1 MMLFRCIYLEAC
13 VKEIKRPV
21 MDSDPTSTKLRKTI
35 NIHHKTLGEIQNL
48 RKRNGS
54 LKSGRT
60 PCYEMVHTV
69 VQGATPQLGR
79 SYIGY
84 IRRLLNPML
93 NTTKQLLRRCMSNKR
108 LHVLYDLLQHL
119 YL

>member
-1 MMLFRCIYLEAC
+1 MN
-13 VKEIKRPV
+13 
-21 MDSDPTSTKLRKTI
+21 TKNTAI
-35 NIHHKTLGEIQNL
+35 IQDL

-69 VQGATPQLGR
+69 VQGATPQLGH
-79 SYIGY
+79 SYIGD
-84 IRRLLNPML
+84 ISRLLDPLL